1 MRTLLL
7 GGVVFV
13 VCSPVFAQPKTE
25 TLFNRADVQKG
36 IQTIVGFTKSLGHE
50 ACFSVTDHGIVYS
63 QAATERECSVARNEA
78 VIAIVHTHL
87 AEANEEPS
95 PADKEVGKTT
105 PVFTVSLK
113 SGHVYV
119 SDKDGT
125 KLVGFFPVH

>member
-1 MRTLLL
+1 MRQ
-7 GGVVFV
+7 F
-13 VCSPVFAQPKTE
+13 VFAGLSFVMCGTAAAQPSASIY
-25 TLFNRADVQKG
+25 NRPDVQKG
-36 IQTIVGFTKSLGHE
+36 IQTIVNFSKSMGHE
-50 ACFSVTDHGIVYS
+50 ACFSVTDHGILFS
-63 QAATERECSVARNEA
+63 QAATERDCAVPRNES

-87 AEANEEPS
+87 AEAVEEPS
-95 PADKEVGKTT
+95 PADKEVGNKV